1 MLIVIPTLGRRADYL
16 AQTLE
21 SIVSQSVAAD
31 VVLVA
36 PLDAPAVIEAVNRY
50 GMSVIADPGSLPSAI
65 NAGMASAQTH
75 HQYVNWLG
83 DDDLLTRGSLAATRA
98 ALEADSRRV
107 LAYGA
112 CSYIDE
118 HGRDLWVSK
127 AGRWAE
133 RILAWGPDLIPQPG
147 MLVRRDAWDQVG
159 GVDESLKFAFDL
171 DLLLKLKRVGMLVDV
186 GTVVSSFRWHP
197 ESLTVSDRT
206 MSLDESQAVK
216 RRYLSPTA
224 RRLSWMWEK
233 PVRAATHLAAGEV
246 TRRARKRGT

>member
-31 VVLVA
+31 IVLVA
-36 PLDAPAVIEAVNRY
+36 PLDAPAVIEAVTRF
-50 GMSVIADPGSLPSAI
+50 GISVIADPGSLPSAI

-75 HQYVNWLG
+75 HRYVNWLG
-83 DDDLLTRGSLAATRA
+83 DDDLLTPGSLAATRA
-98 ALEADSRRV
+98 ALEADSGRV

-147 MLVRRDAWDQVG
+147 MLVRREAWDQVG

-171 DLLLKLKRVGMLVDV
+171 DLLLKLKRVGTLVDV
-186 GTVVSSFRWHP
+186 GTVVSSFRWHS

-206 MSLDESQAVK
+206 MSLDESEAVK
-216 RRYLSPTA
+216 RRYLSPNA
-224 RRLSWMWEK
+224 RHLSWLWEK
-233 PVRAATHLAAGEV
+233 PVRGATRLAAREV
-246 TRRARKRGT
+246 TRRARKLGV